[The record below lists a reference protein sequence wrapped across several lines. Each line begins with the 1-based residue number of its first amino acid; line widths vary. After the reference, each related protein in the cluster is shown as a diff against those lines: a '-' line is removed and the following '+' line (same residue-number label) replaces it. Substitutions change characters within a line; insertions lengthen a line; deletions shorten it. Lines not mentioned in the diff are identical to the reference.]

1 MKLFASRGKQP
12 AAAMKGVPARAAPAP
27 VHHAVQRSHQA
38 TIRALLSNPR
48 PQAALRLGAPG
59 DVHEREADR
68 IADAVVRSPATQRD
82 AGVDRA
88 APMAVQRSC
97 GCAACER
104 DDLLQ
109 RRPNG
114 HAPVASPVPAGPL
127 AASIGRALRSP
138 GQPLP
143 LDTQAFMAER
153 FGRSFEHVRMHTDA
167 VAAASARAL
176 DAHAYT
182 LGQHVVFDAGQY
194 RPWSHAG
201 RRLIAHELVHTV
213 QQGATTAVA
222 TPASGHVQ
230 REVNPKRIA
239 ASADVLEKI
248 RAIASRTGNASDPA
262 AANLA
267 RLARLGIGFN
277 PGASKEEKDNAFV
290 YTCNCGWID
299 LGHFF
304 ISAAAAYA
312 VGYQRKRI
320 GVHVDGEAV
329 TIESLMAAGMEHIA
343 PALDVLL
350 ATVPGGQGQHAMADV
365 RRLLASAEPRDI
377 ALALGY
383 WMEFVQQVAK
393 LVADPASALPAPM
406 RAALAPWLAR
416 YQRELLGAAP
426 EGLGVA
432 IEGSAR
438 SAFTIE
444 DLPSDCYG
452 AALGQDVWQR
462 TDGARNDPAP
472 IHALMQA
479 FFADCNAVFPAPGSP
494 ERKAILAETTP
505 GARESEGE
513 GDPLPAVL
521 GEPARHGSTT
531 ARLLASA
538 APLCRTATVRPC
550 RTSTGRAAMP
560 VPAADLSVLT
570 AIRRLDLQLDGVSLH
585 ASAGGDLTARG
596 QLPNIQGL
604 GRLTALAQYNLLSG
618 RLHLQ
623 ADGPVSLRAD
633 GVLKVDLER
642 LFAGLAGPEVAQLKA
657 YLQSPELAGLL
668 QELITDPTRVELVQ
682 AIAAHLRAHFPNAAE
697 LVRTL
702 VARLRSGE
710 ALALAS
716 TLSASG
722 SVRIGGIPVTYFH
735 ASKAAGREP
744 LLGFEGGLLASE
756 LAHGRVLVGAK
767 GVLYGQDILQA
778 QVFAGIDPFA
788 KAFTAELS
796 AKNRTLTGNDL
807 SLRVRYQATFDGNQQ
822 FMLFVQARWASARR
836 YRVARAAGV
845 MSAGR
850 GSARTPPQSP
860 DHGRRHGT
868 PHPAPSRCR
877 SRNSRMRRS
886 VGISVRTSSRSKCV
900 RNSSMS
906 G

>member
-1 MKLFASRGKQP
+1 MQLFATRVKQP
-12 AAAMKGVPARAAPAP
+12 TAATKGGPLVEPP
-27 VHHAVQRSHQA
+27 VHVHHGARHSQQQ
-38 TIRALLSNPR
+38 TIRALLSSPR
-48 PQAALRLGAPG
+48 PQPKLRLGAPG

-68 IADAVVRSPATQRD
+68 IADAVVRGPAMRSD
-82 AGVDRA
+82 ARVDA
-88 APMAVQRSC
+88 SSQVAVQRSC

-104 DDLLQ
+104 DSLLQ
-109 RRPNG
+109 RKPSSG
-114 HAPVASPVPAGPL
+114 VSVAPAVLADRL
-127 AASIGRALRSP
+127 AASVGSATRSP

-143 LDTQAFMAER
+143 ADTQAFMAER
-153 FGRSFEHVRMHTDA
+153 FGRSFEHVRVHTGPA
-167 VAAASARAL
+167 AAASARAL

-194 RPWSHAG
+194 RPGSIAG

-213 QQGATTAVA
+213 QQGA
-222 TPASGHVQ
+222 ASAGAAPIADRVQ

-248 RAIASRTGNASDPA
+248 RAIAARSGSGSDPA

-267 RLARLGIGFN
+267 RLARLGLGFN

-320 GVHVDGEAV
+320 GVRVDGEAL
-329 TIESLMAAGMEHIA
+329 TIEGLMTAGMERIA

-350 ATVPGGQGQHAMADV
+350 ATVPGGHGQNAMADV
-365 RRLLASAEPRDI
+365 RRLLASAEPRDV

-393 LVADPASALPAPM
+393 LVADPGSALPARV
-406 RAALAPWLAR
+406 RATVAPWLAR
-416 YQRELLGAAP
+416 YQRDLLGAAP

-462 TDGARNDPAP
+462 SDGARNDPAP
-472 IHALMQA
+472 IPALMQA
-479 FFADCNAVFPAPGSP
+479 FFRDCSAVFPAPGTP
-494 ERKAILAETTP
+494 ERKAMLSETTP

-513 GDPLPAVL
+513 HDPMPAIL
-521 GEPARHGSTT
+521 GEPARYGSTT
-531 ARLLASA
+531 AKLLASA
-538 APLCRTATVRPC
+538 APLCTTASIRPC
-550 RTSTGRAAMP
+550 RTSTSISTGRASMP
-560 VPAADLSVLT
+560 VPSADLRLLT
-570 AIRRLDLQLDGVSLH
+570 AVRRLDLLLDGVSLH
-585 ASAGGDLTARG
+585 ASARGDLTARG
-596 QLPNIQGL
+596 QLPNIPGL

-618 RLHLQ
+618 QLHLQ
-623 ADGPVSLRAD
+623 ADGPLSLRAD

-642 LFAGLAGPEVAQLKA
+642 LFAGLVGPEVARVKA
-657 YLQSPELAGLL
+657 YLTSPELAGLL
-668 QELITDPTRVELVQ
+668 QELVADPTRADLVQ
-682 AIAAHLRAHFPNAAE
+682 AIATHLREHFPNAAE
-697 LVRTL
+697 VVRML

-716 TLSASG
+716 TLSVAG
-722 SVRIGGIPVTYFH
+722 SLRVGGVPVTYCR
-735 ASKAAGREP
+735 ARKAAGRQP

-756 LAHGRVLVGAK
+756 LARGHVLVGAK

-778 QVFAGIDPFA
+778 HVFAGIDPVSR
-788 KAFTAELS
+788 AFDAELS
-796 AKNRTLTGNDL
+796 AKNRTLTGADL
-807 SLRVRYQATFDGNQQ
+807 SVRVRYQARFDGNQQ
-822 FMLFVQARWASARR
+822 LMLIVQ
-836 YRVARAAGV
+836 
-845 MSAGR
+845 GR
-850 GSARTPPQSP
+850 H
-860 DHGRRHGT
+860 DVFGRR
-868 PHPAPSRCR
+868 
-877 SRNSRMRRS
+877 
-886 VGISVRTSSRSKCV
+886 
-900 RNSSMS
+900 
-906 G
+906 